1 MTIQQIY
8 DKFATLQTSSDKL
21 FFIDE
26 LRFLTNNKIIK
37 FDLNFDSIEESIMN
51 EQKYEKQT
59 SLCSY
64 IFHYNIFYCNGS
76 YVSLWGILN
85 K

>member
-21 FFIDE
+21 FFFFF
-26 LRFLTNNKIIK
+26 LRFLTKNKVIN

-51 EQKYEKQT
+51 EQ
-59 SLCSY
+59 
-64 IFHYNIFYCNGS
+64 
-76 YVSLWGILN
+76 
-85 K
+85 